1 MSQHAA
7 RGFFDAWNRRA
18 FDEHVTFPIIDIT
31 GDRDVGVYWE
41 VDVDGRP
48 SGRRGVSFYKFD
60 DDDRLVW
67 ALDAAEVLR
76 ELAGVDRIAHCG
88 KILRD
93 VRLMMLAG
101 FNAQAVA
108 RAVRRAGRDPAPP
121 LRSLIHRRISSSAPG
136 PRPARA
142 GSAAGRHARD

>member
-7 RGFFDAWNRRA
+7 RSFFDAWNRRA
-18 FDEHVTFPIIDIT
+18 FDEAMTFVADDCHYDDFSFVRPHVGKASVRTLFENVAARAPQVTFRIIDIT

-67 ALDAAEVLR
+67 ALDAA
-76 ELAGVDRIAHCG
+76 D
-88 KILRD
+88 
-93 VRLMMLAG
+93 
-101 FNAQAVA
+101 
-108 RAVRRAGRDPAPP
+108 
-121 LRSLIHRRISSSAPG
+121 PG
-136 PRPARA
+136 PAHRTNDFHGA
-142 GSAAGRHARD
+142 GS